1 MVDIDWFY
9 ISQVKKEAKLYKVL
23 LQLKKERLK
32 RCWISRIQ
40 KNNPWLRC
48 AKAVK
53 GYSFFNIL
61 LNNSLCIIYKYML

>member
-1 MVDIDWFY
+1 MVDIDRFY
-9 ISQVKKEAKLYKVL
+9 ISQVKKEAKLYTVL

-48 AKAVK
+48 SKQSRVILFLLGNVK
-53 GYSFFNIL
+53 NG
-61 LNNSLCIIYKYML
+61 